1 MIQRDF
7 AAIFTGLQHNS
18 ENRSTSNRIFRQ
30 IMSTFRWI
38 LLKIVGADRKMRSS
52 LPIGHQLRLLS
63 IVVMYY
69 KTQNSE
75 ESSHKSFVFSS
86 NESRNDAILST
97 LTGKLVPLLKEVVP
111 DLEMVHYW
119 TDSPTSQYR
128 NCTIFKII
136 NKKYFGVTA
145 SWNFMEAGHGKGPC
159 DSIGGVAKRKAD
171 QAVKNG
177 KCHTRRNRFF

>member
-1 MIQRDF
+1 MLNSKPFGKRIQRDF

-30 IMSTFRWI
+30 IMSTFKWI

-52 LPIGHQLRLLS
+52 LNIGHQLRLLS

-97 LTGKLVPLLKEVVP
+97 
-111 DLEMVHYW
+111 H
-119 TDSPTSQYR
+119 
-128 NCTIFKII
+128 
-136 NKKYFGVTA
+136 
-145 SWNFMEAGHGKGPC
+145 
-159 DSIGGVAKRKAD
+159 
-171 QAVKNG
+171 
-177 KCHTRRNRFF
+177 

>member
-1 MIQRDF
+1 MLNSKPFGKMIQRDF

-159 DSIGGVAKRKAD
+159 DSIGGVAK
-171 QAVKNG
+171 
-177 KCHTRRNRFF
+177 